1 MKGVCLLV
9 VMVCSGCAFAC
20 GPRRVAFPDG
30 PFDLVVLLPDS
41 PGVTGRA
48 SVSNRFGATALDEAR
63 AATTITP
70 GRAPTAA
77 VILDQATV
85 TATFGEALSG
95 LPRAPQS
102 FLLFFPLESNELTA
116 ESRARVPEILK
127 IVALH
132 SVPEVV
138 VIGHTDTTGDRE
150 ANVAL
155 GRERATAVRS
165 LLVDAG
171 LEPSMIEVA
180 SHGEVDPLVRTPDET
195 FEPRNRRVE
204 VTIR

>member
-1 MKGVCLLV
+1 MRGASLLV
-9 VMVCSGCAFAC
+9 LLCGALALAC
-20 GPRRVAFPDG
+20 GPRRVAIPDG

-48 SVSNRFGATALDEAR
+48 AVSNPFGATNLEEAR

-77 VILDQATV
+77 VVLDEATV
-85 TATFGEALSG
+85 TATFGDALSS

-127 IVALH
+127 AMALH

-138 VIGHTDTTGDRE
+138 VIGHTDTTGDRD

-155 GRERATAVRS
+155 GRERATAVSR
-165 LLVDAG
+165 LLIDAG
-171 LEPSMIEVA
+171 LESSMIEVV

-204 VTIR
+204 ITIR